1 MKKVPVLALILA
13 SFMLLTIVG
22 PALADTTAT
31 EAPSTE
37 ATVAPETNALYGQVT
52 QVDEN
57 TVTLALA
64 ALPDAAAATATEA
77 PATDATATE
86 APATD
91 AAAAPAAAPALA
103 LTGETAT
110 VTVDDATVITLKGV
124 NGAADTTGTM
134 ADITVGSIVTVEQ
147 TDNTA
152 TTITVEFAAPAE
164 AAAAEAPATDAT
176 ATEAPATNG

>member
-13 SFMLLTIVG
+13 SFMLLTVVG

-31 EAPSTE
+31 EAPATE
-37 ATVAPETNALYGQVT
+37 ATVAPETNALYGQVS

-57 TVTLALA
+57 TVTIALA
-64 ALPDAAAATATEA
+64 ALPDAEAATATEA
-77 PATDATATE
+77 PAADATATE

-91 AAAAPAAAPALA
+91 AAAPAAAPALA

-124 NGAADTTGTM
+124 DGAADTTGTL
-134 ADITVGSIVTVEQ
+134 ADITVGSVVTVEL

-152 TTITVEFAAPAE
+152 ATITVEFAAPAE